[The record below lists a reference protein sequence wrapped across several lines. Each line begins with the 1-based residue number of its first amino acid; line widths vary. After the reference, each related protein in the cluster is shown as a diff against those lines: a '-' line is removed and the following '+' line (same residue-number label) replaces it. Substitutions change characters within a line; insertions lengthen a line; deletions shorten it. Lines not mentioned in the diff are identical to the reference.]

1 MVTCPKCGSKIPA
14 WKLMFLTNFNTIA
27 CPTCSAKL
35 QANKKINSL
44 IGGIG
49 GAVGAGL
56 GALLLIFWFDAKEV
70 SYLMLLI
77 ALFILIF
84 FAAWLAQLR
93 FVKLEVKSQHV

>member
-1 MVTCPKCGSKIPA
+1 MWKQNSSMEADVSNEFQHYSVSNMLSKASSKQENQQPYR
-14 WKLMFLTNFNTIA
+14 
-27 CPTCSAKL
+27 S
-35 QANKKINSL
+35 
-44 IGGIG
+44 IG